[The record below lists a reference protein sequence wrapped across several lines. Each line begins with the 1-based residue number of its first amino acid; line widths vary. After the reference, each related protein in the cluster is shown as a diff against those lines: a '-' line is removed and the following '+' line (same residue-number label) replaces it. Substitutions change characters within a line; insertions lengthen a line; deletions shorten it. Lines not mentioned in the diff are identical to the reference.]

1 MIQSGNDGEGDVRG
15 DPFSG
20 REFPFTYRDFSQI
33 ADIVQSDAGIA
44 LSDVKAPLVYSRLV
58 RRLRALGVESFHQYC
73 TLVAR
78 NEEGERE
85 EMIAALTTNVTRFF
99 RENHHFEHFRNRV
112 LPDLIPRARKGARLR
127 FWSAGCSSGEEPYSL
142 ALSILAL
149 LPEAASFDIRI
160 LATDIN
166 RNVLEAAKIGLY
178 GVTALAPVEPDVRDR
193 FFIPSG
199 QEGGT
204 TMWRAGPELR
214 AMVAFRELNLI
225 ADWPMHQRYQ
235 AIFCRNVAIYFESS
249 IRAAFWDRFASLLA
263 PNGVLYI
270 GHSERI
276 TTSKHR
282 FKAEGNTTYRL
293 VQAG

>member
-33 ADIVQSDAGIA
+33 ADIVQRDAGIA

-99 RENHHFEHFRNRV
+99 RENQHFEHFRNRV

>member
-1 MIQSGNDGEGDVRG
+1 MIQSGNDGEGDVRS

-33 ADIVQSDAGIA
+33 ADIVQKDAGIA

-58 RRLRALGVESFHQYC
+58 RRLRTLGMESFHQYC
-73 TLVAR
+73 ALVAR

-112 LPDLIPRARKGARLR
+112 LPDLIPKARKGAPLR

-149 LPEAASFDIRI
+149 LPEATNFDIRI

-166 RNVLEAAKIGLY
+166 RNVLEAAKTGLY
-178 GVTALAPVEPDVRDR
+178 SAAALAPLEPELRDR
-193 FFIPSG
+193 FFLPSG
-199 QEGGT
+199 HEGST
-204 TMWRAGPELR
+204 TLWRAGPELR

-225 ADWPMHQRYQ
+225 ADWPMRQRYQ

>member
-33 ADIVQSDAGIA
+33 ADIVQRDAGIA

-58 RRLRALGVESFHQYC
+58 RRLRTLGMESFHQYC

-178 GVTALAPVEPDVRDR
+178 GATALAPVEPDVRDR

>member
-85 EMIAALTTNVTRFF
+85 EMIAALTTNITRFF

-178 GVTALAPVEPDVRDR
+178 GATALAPVEPDVRDR

>member
-178 GVTALAPVEPDVRDR
+178 GATALAPVEPDVRDR

>member
-1 MIQSGNDGEGDVRG
+1 
-15 DPFSG
+15 
-20 REFPFTYRDFSQI
+20 
-33 ADIVQSDAGIA
+33 

-178 GVTALAPVEPDVRDR
+178 GATALAPVEPDVRDR

>member
-33 ADIVQSDAGIA
+33 ADIVQRDAGIA